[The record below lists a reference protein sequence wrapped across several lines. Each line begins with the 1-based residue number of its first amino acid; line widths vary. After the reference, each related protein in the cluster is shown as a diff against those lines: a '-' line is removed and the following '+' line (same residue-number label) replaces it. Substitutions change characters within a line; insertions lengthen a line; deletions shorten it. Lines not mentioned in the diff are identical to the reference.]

1 MRQITT
7 DSRLPT
13 AERNAIVVAAGLP
26 CQAVGCQ
33 NKATRWSNL
42 CGLCERQFL
51 EDMKPVFGKPTKE
64 QLAAAEAVVREHF
77 EDKIGSGVF
86 DDWSSQIGK
95 TFSRP
100 LALLP
105 APLAMK
111 RRRYPKERYDAL
123 LALRTRDRG
132 VLTRRGVVNLLAF
145 ALAIDALITPTI
157 PQPVRN
163 DYMIALL
170 GQRFM
175 RREVYSR
182 TVMRYS
188 SRREKTGVIRYG
200 PNRPE
205 ELTRRVE
212 EEVPTKEYC
221 RIRRSDRR
229 YIGRRLWKAMEKM
242 LLSGGRKG
250 ATWSDMKEKVATA
263 AHGLHGPEKTP
274 QRDLASPACTSAK
287 PVPRTSA
294 CLPARSRRAVVERD
308 SQHSSFALL
317 SGLIHGADER
327 RGFGEPLRLCQGNAV
342 FRGNDAR

>member
-1 MRQITT
+1 MRQVTT

-13 AERNAIVVAAGLP
+13 ARRNAIVVAAGLP
-26 CQAVGCQ
+26 CQAVDCR

-51 EDMKPVFGKPTKE
+51 EDMKPVFGKPDKE
-64 QLAAAEAVVREHF
+64 QLAAAEAVVSEHF
-77 EDKIGSGVF
+77 AGKISSGVF

-105 APLAMK
+105 APLALK
-111 RRRYPKERYDAL
+111 RRRYPKQRYDAL

-132 VLTRRGVVNLLAF
+132 ALTRRGVVNLLAF

-163 DYMIALL
+163 DYMIAML

-182 TVMRYS
+182 TVMRYR

-200 PNRPE
+200 PSGPE
-205 ELTRRVE
+205 ELTRIVE

-221 RIRRSDRR
+221 RIRRSDLR
-229 YIGRRLWKAMEKM
+229 YVGRRLWKAMEKM
-242 LLSGGRKG
+242 LLSGGRRG
-250 ATWSDMKEKVATA
+250 ATWSAMQEKVAMA
-263 AHGLHGPEKTP
+263 AQGLDGPEK
-274 QRDLASPACTSAK
+274 AA
-287 PVPRTSA
+287 
-294 CLPARSRRAVVERD
+294 ERD
-308 SQHSSFALL
+308 NSHQH
-317 SGLIHGADER
+317 
-327 RGFGEPLRLCQGNAV
+327 
-342 FRGNDAR
+342 